1 MTESQK
7 WEAFETKAGHDG
19 SYDGKFYI
27 AVKTTGIFCRPSCKA
42 RTPLSKNV
50 EFFDTVGECVDAGY
64 RACKRCRPDLIE
76 FSDVFTAEEDVK
88 RLIEMHFADSC
99 LLKKELKTI
108 PVDHSYMNKRFLSKY
123 GQTVAEFTKALRIA
137 NAKKLMKN
145 GCSISEASF
154 DSGFGS
160 LSAFYKNFKNDAG
173 MTPGAFKRNQQ
184 M

>member
-1 MTESQK
+1 
-7 WEAFETKAGHDG
+7 
-19 SYDGKFYI
+19 
-27 AVKTTGIFCRPSCKA
+27 
-42 RTPLSKNV
+42 
-50 EFFDTVGECVDAGY
+50 
-64 RACKRCRPDLIE
+64 
-76 FSDVFTAEEDVK
+76 
-88 RLIEMHFADSC
+88 
-99 LLKKELKTI
+99 
-108 PVDHSYMNKRFLSKY
+108 MNKRFLSKY